1 MERNICF
8 YSRSKSIKNCEL
20 FFSPFAAG
28 MVVMVAVV
36 EVVERELASVQKKEC
51 RWMGTAVLAA
61 DSSSIYLVFQKK

>member
-1 MERNICF
+1 
-8 YSRSKSIKNCEL
+8 
-20 FFSPFAAG
+20 